1 MDIEKALMD
10 ELAKHG
16 TDKAKDLFL
25 KWQESRIQARKALE
39 WWGNLTD
46 TQKWENRNKVTILD
60 GRTWQNLTGRE
71 IEIIWRN
78 CA

>member
-1 MDIEKALMD
+1 M
-10 ELAKHG
+10 
-16 TDKAKDLFL
+16 KD
-25 KWQESRIQARKALE
+25 RKTALE

-46 TQKWENRNKVTILD
+46 TQKWESRNKVDILN